1 MFSKLRVFL
10 RQQVPAQRAVGEM
23 SSAQGVSR
31 KDARR
36 RRNLFKI
43 KIINQNESLLYV
55 NHDCGHVFPF
65 IFDQSSLKS
74 HETKF
79 LMTLINI

>member
-1 MFSKLRVFL
+1 MFSKLRGFL
-10 RQQVPAQRAVGEM
+10 RQQVPAQRAVGEI

-36 RRNLFKI
+36 RRNFF

-55 NHDCGHVFPF
+55 NHNCGHVFPF